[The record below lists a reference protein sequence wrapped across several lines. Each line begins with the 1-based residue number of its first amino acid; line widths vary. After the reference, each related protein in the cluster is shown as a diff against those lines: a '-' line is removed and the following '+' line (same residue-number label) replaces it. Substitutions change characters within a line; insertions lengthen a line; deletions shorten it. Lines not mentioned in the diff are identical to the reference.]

1 LEDIFSHCIEME
13 DNISKS
19 HSGRHALRQ
28 RQQDQSAAI

>member
-1 LEDIFSHCIEME
+1 ME